1 MGGHCHPLAYCFI
14 KKLLKG
20 IRRSLYLP
28 QQTIPFVGNSV
39 KVRSLSGA
47 VRFTGEMVSYDKT
60 HGTVTVVT
68 EEGNRDVYLREVF
81 VIG

>member
-1 MGGHCHPLAYCFI
+1 M
-14 KKLLKG
+14 
-20 IRRSLYLP
+20 
-28 QQTIPFVGNSV
+28 FVGYLV
-39 KVRSLSGA
+39 EVRSLSGV